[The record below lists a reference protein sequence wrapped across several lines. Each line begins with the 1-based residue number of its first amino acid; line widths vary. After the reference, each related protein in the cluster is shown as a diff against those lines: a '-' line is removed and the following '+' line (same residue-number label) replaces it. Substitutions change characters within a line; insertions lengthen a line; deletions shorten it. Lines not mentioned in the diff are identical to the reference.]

1 MIIQHNEQGNH
12 ATMSLSHVRVIK
24 RNLQITSLEEEKIR
38 TSLERAARERNVSID
53 IDLLV
58 SEVLKNI
65 YDQVPTS
72 DVEKALVLAAV
83 SFIERDTAYDE
94 VAAQL
99 LLKKLYKEVFG
110 ISCTAANVPHLYQA
124 TFITSIER
132 GVQEKVLDARML
144 EFDLNVLAQA
154 LRLENDRL
162 FCYLGLHTLYD
173 RYFMKISGE
182 RVELPQTFWMRVAM
196 GLALNEQEK
205 EKRALEFYELFSN
218 LRYVSSTPTL
228 FHSGYL
234 IPQLSSCYLSTV
246 HDDLHHIFKVVGDNA
261 QLSKWAGGIGN
272 DWTNIRGTGS
282 WIKSIHASS
291 QGVIPFLKIANDV
304 VSGITKSAI
313 RRGGTCAY
321 LETWH
326 YDIEDF
332 LDLRKNT
339 GDERRR
345 THDMNTANWI
355 PDLFMKRVQEDKEWT
370 LFSPDEVPG
379 LHDVYGRAFE
389 EKYVAFEQKAQEGKI
404 KLFRTTSARA
414 LWRKMLSRLFETGHP
429 WITFKDPCNVRSP
442 QDHAGVVHCSNL
454 CTEITLNTSAD
465 ETAVCNLGSINL
477 ARHMTAQG
485 QIDQQLMAKTLK
497 TAVRMLDNVIDLNF
511 YPTVEAKTSN
521 ERHRPIGL
529 GQMGF
534 QDVLFEMGIPFDS
547 DAAIEM
553 ADQIGEMILY
563 HAIMASADL
572 ARERGTYSSY
582 KGSKWDRNLFP
593 LDTIA
598 LLEQERGM
606 KIDVSRTSR
615 LDWAPVRAFV
625 KQHGMRNSNVLSIAP
640 TATISNIAGSYPCIE
655 PAYRNLYV
663 KSNIAGEFTIINR
676 FLLRDL
682 KKLGL
687 WDQHMLEDIKF
698 HDGELQNIARIPQ
711 HIKDLY
717 KGSFEL
723 DPVHLIKITAARGKW
738 IDQSQSHNVFMK
750 GVSGKKLD
758 EIYTTAWKCGLK
770 TTYYL
775 RTLGASQIEKST
787 LDASKYGFTQ
797 KRDFGTVEKDEVVAP
812 VAMQKGA
819 ACNPDDLSC
828 ESCQ

>member
-1 MIIQHNEQGNH
+1 M
-12 ATMSLSHVRVIK
+12 
-24 RNLQITSLEEEKIR
+24 
-38 TSLERAARERNVSID
+38 
-53 IDLLV
+53 
-58 SEVLKNI
+58 
-65 YDQVPTS
+65 
-72 DVEKALVLAAV
+72 
-83 SFIERDTAYDE
+83 
-94 VAAQL
+94 
-99 LLKKLYKEVFG
+99 
-110 ISCTAANVPHLYQA
+110 YQA

-154 LRLENDRL
+154 LRIDNDKL

-173 RYFMKISGE
+173 RYFMKIQGE

-196 GLALNEQEK
+196 GLALNEPEK
-205 EKRALEFYELFSN
+205 NKRALEFYEMLST

-228 FHSGYL
+228 FHAGYV

-282 WIKSIHASS
+282 WIKSIHATS

-370 LFSPDEVPG
+370 LFSPEETPE
-379 LHDVYGRAFE
+379 LHELYGRAFE
-389 EKYVAFEQKAQEGKI
+389 RQYEAYEQKACEGKI
-404 KLFRTTSARA
+404 KLFRTMPARA

-429 WITFKDPCNVRSP
+429 WITFKDPCNIRSP

-465 ETAVCNLGSINL
+465 ETAVCNLGSVNL
-477 ARHMTAQG
+477 ARHITADG
-485 QIDQQLMAKTLK
+485 QIDQELLAKTIK
-497 TAVRMLDNVIDLNF
+497 SAVRMLDNVVDLNF
-511 YPTVEAKTSN
+511 YPTQEAKTSN
-521 ERHRPIGL
+521 ERHRPVGL

-534 QDVLFEMGIPFDS
+534 QDLLFELRIPFDS
-547 DAAIEM
+547 DAAIEV
-553 ADQIGEMILY
+553 ADQVGEVILY
-563 HAIMASADL
+563 HAIMASSEL
-572 ARERGTYSSY
+572 AKERGTYSSY

-615 LDWAPVRAFV
+615 LDWAPVRAYV

-663 KSNIAGEFTIINR
+663 KSNIAGEFTIVNR
-676 FLLRDL
+676 FLMRDL

-687 WDQHMLEDIKF
+687 WDREMLEDIKF
-698 HDGELQNIARIPQ
+698 HDGELGAITRIPQ

-717 KGSFEL
+717 KGSFDL

-787 LDASKYGFTQ
+787 LDAGKYGFTQ
-797 KRDFGTVEKDEVVAP
+797 KRDFGTAEVTIEKAAIKP
-812 VAMQKGA
+812 GA

>member
-1 MIIQHNEQGNH
+1 MITTQQNEQTNH
-12 ATMSLSHVRVIK
+12 AGMSFSQLRVIK
-24 RNLQITSLEEEKIR
+24 RSAQVTSLEEEKIR
-38 TSLERAARERNVSID
+38 ISLERAARERNVTID
-53 IDLLV
+53 IELLV
-58 SEVLKNI
+58 CEVLKNI
-65 YDQVPTS
+65 YDKVPTT

-83 SFIERDTAYDE
+83 SFIERDTAYDD
-94 VAAQL
+94 VASQL

-110 ISCTAANVPHLYQA
+110 VSCTAASVPALYQA

-132 GVQEKVLDARML
+132 GVQEKVLDVRMM

-154 LRLENDRL
+154 LRIDNDKL

-173 RYFMKISGE
+173 RYFMKIHGE

-196 GLALNEQEK
+196 GLALNEKEK
-205 EKRALEFYELFSN
+205 DKRALEFYEMLST

-228 FHSGYL
+228 FHAGYI

-282 WIKSIHASS
+282 WIKSIHATS

-370 LFSPDEVPG
+370 LFSPEETPE
-379 LHDVYGRAFE
+379 LHELYGRAFE
-389 EKYVAFEQKAQEGKI
+389 RQYDAYEQMAREGKI
-404 KLFRTTSARA
+404 KLFRTMPARA

-429 WITFKDPCNVRSP
+429 WITFKDPCNIRSP

-465 ETAVCNLGSINL
+465 ETAVCNLGSLNL
-477 ARHMTAQG
+477 ARHITEDG
-485 QIDQQLMAKTLK
+485 QIDHELLAKTIK
-497 TAVRMLDNVIDLNF
+497 SAVRMLDNVIDLNF
-511 YPTVEAKTSN
+511 YPTQEAKTSN

-534 QDVLFEMGIPFDS
+534 QDLLFEMRVPFDS
-547 DAAIEM
+547 M
-553 ADQIGEMILY
+553 QQLKLQIKWVKLFS
-563 HAIMASADL
+563 IM
-572 ARERGTYSSY
+572 
-582 KGSKWDRNLFP
+582 P
-593 LDTIA
+593 L
-598 LLEQERGM
+598 
-606 KIDVSRTSR
+606 
-615 LDWAPVRAFV
+615 W
-625 KQHGMRNSNVLSIAP
+625 H
-640 TATISNIAGSYPCIE
+640 
-655 PAYRNLYV
+655 
-663 KSNIAGEFTIINR
+663 
-676 FLLRDL
+676 
-682 KKLGL
+682 
-687 WDQHMLEDIKF
+687 
-698 HDGELQNIARIPQ
+698 
-711 HIKDLY
+711 
-717 KGSFEL
+717 
-723 DPVHLIKITAARGKW
+723 HL
-738 IDQSQSHNVFMK
+738 N
-750 GVSGKKLD
+750 
-758 EIYTTAWKCGLK
+758 
-770 TTYYL
+770 
-775 RTLGASQIEKST
+775 
-787 LDASKYGFTQ
+787 
-797 KRDFGTVEKDEVVAP
+797 
-812 VAMQKGA
+812 
-819 ACNPDDLSC
+819 
-828 ESCQ
+828 